1 MNKKKLAKICAAV
14 LVAILIIFILVK
26 IFGGKKGV
34 SYKTELPRK
43 TRITEKVEASGKI
56 NPVTQTSVGTQ
67 VSGRVQELYVD
78 YNSIVKKGDL
88 MAVIDPSTYES
99 AVLQQEA
106 NLQRVDSV
114 FKNAQR
120 NYERYQKLY
129 KDALVAKSELD
140 NAEVDYLSAQAQ
152 VTQAKASLDKAN
164 IDLGY
169 TKIISPVNGIVISKE
184 VELGQTVAASFQTPT
199 LFLVAEDLTKM
210 QIEVNISEADISKI
224 KEDQD
229 VEFAVDAYPDITFK
243 GVISQV
249 RNSPTTIQNVV
260 TYTVVVAVD
269 NQDLRL
275 KPGMTAN
282 ASIITAHK
290 RGVLSVSNQS
300 LRFVPPPD
308 AKIKEAP
315 QQQQRT
321 EDASASAI
329 DGGQRR
335 GSNANNGNYGG
346 NGAQG
351 QKRTYK
357 GPGVWTENKDG
368 SLTRIEIK
376 TGITDGTRTEVD
388 EGSLTE
394 QTEIITSVASAAKN
408 GAQSRGMNIRF

>member
-1 MNKKKLAKICAAV
+1 M
-14 LVAILIIFILVK
+14 VK

-34 SYKTELPRK
+34 IYKTELPK
-43 TRITEKVEASGKI
+43 ISRITEKVEAAGKI

-67 VSGRVQELYVD
+67 VSGRLQELNVD
-78 YNSIVKKGDL
+78 YNSIVKKGDV

-99 AVLQQEA
+99 AVLQQQA
-106 NLQRVDSV
+106 NLERIDSV
-114 FKNAQR
+114 FKNAKR

-152 VTQAKASLDKAN
+152 VVQAKASLDKAE

-169 TKIISPVNGIVISKE
+169 TKIVSPVNGIVISKQ

-224 KEDQD
+224 KEGQD
-229 VEFAVDAYPDITFK
+229 VEFSIDAYPDETFK
-243 GVISQV
+243 GTVSQV

-269 NQDLRL
+269 NRDLKL

-282 ASIITAHK
+282 ASIITARK
-290 RGVLSVSNQS
+290 KDILTVSNQA

-308 AKIKEAP
+308 AKIKNTAEP
-315 QQQQRT
+315 QESQQQNNNGGYNR
-321 EDASASAI
+321 AG
-329 DGGQRR
+329 GGQ
-335 GSNANNGNYGG
+335 N
-346 NGAQG
+346 
-351 QKRTYK
+351 QKR
-357 GPGVWTENKDG
+357 
-368 SLTRIEIK
+368 S
-376 TGITDGTRTEVD
+376 
-388 EGSLTE
+388 
-394 QTEIITSVASAAKN
+394 
-408 GAQSRGMNIRF
+408 

>member
-1 MNKKKLAKICAAV
+1 MNKKKLIKICSV
-14 LVAILIIFILVK
+14 IIGAIIVIFLFVK

-34 SYKTELPRK
+34 IYKTELPK
-43 TRITEKVEASGKI
+43 NARITEKVEAAGKI

-67 VSGRVQELYVD
+67 VSGRLQELNVD
-78 YNSIVKKGDL
+78 YNSIVKKGEV

-106 NLQRVDSV
+106 NLERVDSV
-114 FKNAQR
+114 FKNSKR

-152 VTQAKASLDKAN
+152 VVQAKASLDKAK

-169 TKIISPVNGIVISKE
+169 TQIVSPVNGIVISKQ

-199 LFLVAEDLTKM
+199 LFLVAEDLTQM

-224 KEDQD
+224 KEGQD
-229 VEFAVDAYPDITFK
+229 VEFSVDAYPEVTFK
-243 GVISQV
+243 GKVNQV

-269 NQDLRL
+269 NKDLRL

-282 ASIITAHK
+282 ASIITARK
-290 RGVLSVSNQS
+290 KDVLSVSNQA

-308 AKIKEAP
+308 AKIEETAQTQEAAP
-315 QQQQRT
+315 QNNNENQQNR
-321 EDASASAI
+321 S
-329 DGGQRR
+329 GG
-335 GSNANNGNYGG
+335 A
-346 NGAQG
+346 AT
-351 QKRTYK
+351 QKRLYK
-357 GPGVWTENKDG
+357 GQGVWIQNKNG
-368 SLTRIEIK
+368 SLERIEIK
-376 TGITDGTRTEVD
+376 TGITDGIK
-388 EGSLTE
+388 
-394 QTEIITSVASAAKN
+394 TEITEGNISETTPIITGVESASKT
-408 GAQSRGMNIRF
+408 AQQSSMRMPRF

>member
-1 MNKKKLAKICAAV
+1 MNKKIIKIVIITAVILAAAFG
-14 LVAILIIFILVK
+14 AAK
-26 IFGGKKGV
+26 IFGGKKGII
-34 SYKTELPRK
+34 YKEEFPRK
-43 TRITEKVEASGKI
+43 TRIIEKVEASGKI

-114 FKNAQR
+114 FKNARR
-120 NYERYQKLY
+120 NYERYKKLY

-152 VTQAKASLDKAN
+152 VTQAKASLDKAK

-224 KEDQD
+224 KESQD
-229 VEFAVDAYPDITFK
+229 VEFAVDAYPEITFK

-269 NQDLRL
+269 NKDLRL

-282 ASIITAHK
+282 ASIITASK
-290 RGVLSVSNQS
+290 SDVLSVSNQS

-308 AKIKEAP
+308 VKIKDAP
-315 QQQQRT
+315 RQMQQSEETASQEGSGRQR
-321 EDASASAI
+321 
-329 DGGQRR
+329 DG
-335 GSNANNGNYGG
+335 A

-351 QKRTYK
+351 QKRSYK
-357 GPGVWTENKDG
+357 GQGVWTENNDG

-376 TGITDGTRTEVD
+376 TGITDGIKTEVA
-388 EGSLTE
+388 EVVSGKLEET
-394 QTEIITSVASAAKN
+394 TPIVTSVESGANAQKN
-408 GAQSRGMNIRF
+408 NQMRMPRF